1 MDNDFEYDD
10 DIFYDVITHSTPVPA
25 DLGCHGSASRSSSL
39 YDEVS
44 AGTFVVSGGRWGG
57 GGGNG
62 RRGRGESGGVGGGV
76 ALARNE

>member
-44 AGTFVVSGGRWGG
+44 AGAFVLSGVEGGGRGG
-57 GGGNG
+57 GGGG
-62 RRGRGESGGVGGGV
+62 GGGGSGGGGS
-76 ALARNE
+76 AS